1 MTIAIMQ
8 PYIFPYVGYFQ
19 LIKAVDKFVIYDDVN
34 FINKGWINRN
44 RILVSGQPHLFT
56 IPLKDASQNKLI
68 YEINLLANDPWR
80 KKMLKTIQQSYQKA
94 PNYPAVF
101 PIVEEI
107 VNFDTE
113 NITEL
118 IIYGLKTICSYL
130 GVTTEIVTSS
140 RIYHNGALKAQ
151 ERILDICK
159 QEKADRYINPI
170 GGIDLYEKEKFFHE
184 GVQLNFIKSTAS
196 NYPQFKNAFV
206 PWLSIID
213 VLMFNDIEKIET
225 LLKEYELI

>member
-8 PYIFPYVGYFQ
+8 PYIFPYIGYFQ

-44 RILVSGQPHLFT
+44 RILVGGKDHLFT

-68 YEINLLANDPWR
+68 FEVELSESEPWR
-80 KKMLKTIQQSYQKA
+80 KKLLKTIQQSYQKA
-94 PNYPAVF
+94 PNYQTVF
-101 PIVEEI
+101 PIIEEI
-107 VNFDTE
+107 VNFDTRTI
-113 NITEL
+113 NEL
-118 IIYGLKTICSYL
+118 IIHCLKRICSYL
-130 GVTTEIVTSS
+130 AIETEIVLTS
-140 RIYHNGALKAQ
+140 RIYNNTDLKGP

-159 QEKADRYINPI
+159 EENAQHYINPI
-170 GGIDLYEKEKFFHE
+170 GGMELYDKSKFSS
-184 GVQLNFIKSTAS
+184 QDIRLNFIRSTAS
-196 NYPQFKNAFV
+196 AYPQYKNAFV

-213 VLMFNDIEKIET
+213 ILMFNDLEKINS